1 MDQSK
6 PDERIEKL
14 ATKVNINTSYNLG
27 RSWFRVCVHTIRVSC

>member
-14 ATKVNINTSYNLG
+14 ATKVNINTSYNKMWTSYVMDLG
-27 RSWFRVCVHTIRVSC
+27 FNF